1 VRIFPAT
8 LPRSRLSLHSWELPS
23 LNSIT
28 CPSRSPQANSVSSES
43 KQRSR
48 NFRSSLRSVASNFLF
63 SQTSFQPLPPPDPWR
78 TLFSSCEAVLNLL
91 QGRAELNSNHS
102 FKGAVAQINSK
113 SSPLNVMGCSNRIAP
128 VSKHYRYTI
137 PELYEISTRI
147 DRPYDLSRL
156 SFNAVRGM

>member
-8 LPRSRLSLHSWELPS
+8 FPRSRLSLHSWELPS

-28 CPSRSPQANSVSSES
+28 CPSRSPQAKSDFSES

-48 NFRSSLRSVASNFLF
+48 NFRSSLRSVASNFLS
-63 SQTSFQPLPPPDPWR
+63 SQTSFQPLSSPR
-78 TLFSSCEAVLNLL
+78 SLAYTLFFLRGRSEPASGPSSAQFE
-91 QGRAELNSNHS
+91 HS

-113 SSPLNVMGCSNRIAP
+113 SSPLNVMDCSNRTAP

-137 PELYEISTRI
+137 PELYEISSRI

-156 SFNAVRGM
+156 SFNAVRGV